1 MNGNAQ
7 NAAGPLVLYDVNT
20 DYTNFG
26 GELSIRQIQY
36 LFQISD
42 TAEVYE
48 ADGMIRPVSTIP
60 SSITVMSARPFTLK
74 GAPLQGNLPQ
84 GIIATMSGYGDMD
97 YAQCPYLYYVM

>member
-1 MNGNAQ
+1 MQ
-7 NAAGPLVLYDVNT
+7 LVHLYST
-20 DYTNFG
+20 
-26 GELSIRQIQY
+26 LSTLPTLTSEASYRFFPQIKL
-36 LFQISD
+36 LFEIAD

-48 ADGMIRPVSTIP
+48 ADGMNRPVSTIP

-84 GIIATMSGYGDMD
+84 GIIATMSGYDDMD